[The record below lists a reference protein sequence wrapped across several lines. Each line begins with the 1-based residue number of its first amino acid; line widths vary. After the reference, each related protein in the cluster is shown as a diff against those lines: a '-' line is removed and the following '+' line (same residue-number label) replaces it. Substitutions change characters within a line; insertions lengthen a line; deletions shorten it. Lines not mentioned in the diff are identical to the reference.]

1 MATLLPNTTH
11 LLSFGAGIFGWTAIQ
26 VHANRVDKQL
36 HIMLHIDLVP
46 NLSTL
51 RDKSEGGRPIGM
63 SEGVGR
69 AMEEANERYS
79 KVKKIIILPAL
90 VELKGFQTSRRG
102 CYFIC
107 ENLESDLW
115 EFILLYYYD

>member
-11 LLSFGAGIFGWTAIQ
+11 LLSFGPGIFGWTAIQ

-36 HIMLHIDLVP
+36 QIMFHNDLVP
-46 NLSTL
+46 NLSTP
-51 RDKSEGGRPIGM
+51 RNKSEGGMSIGM

-79 KVKKIIILPAL
+79 KVNGMIILQAL
-90 VELKGFQTSRRG
+90 AELKGFKTSRRV

-107 ENLESDLW
+107 KN
-115 EFILLYYYD
+115 